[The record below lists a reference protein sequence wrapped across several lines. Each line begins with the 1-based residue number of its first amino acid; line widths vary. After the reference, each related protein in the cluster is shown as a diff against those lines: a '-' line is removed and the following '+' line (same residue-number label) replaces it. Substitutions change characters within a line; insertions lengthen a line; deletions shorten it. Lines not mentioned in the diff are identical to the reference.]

1 MLKSIASIFTTSA
14 PVGVALRYLGTILG
28 TVLTVAGVLGLLDQ
42 AQIDALRN
50 EIPGFVSALSALAT
64 AAVAIYAI
72 FTKSSSDKAAEVAKQ
87 VDAKVP
93 ADALVIVKTPAGQQ
107 DIVVHPK

>member
-1 MLKSIASIFTTSA
+1 MFKSLASIFTTSA
-14 PVGVALRYLGTILG
+14 PIGVTIRYLGTIIG

-42 AQIDALRN
+42 SQIDALRN

-64 AAVAIYAI
+64 VIVTVYAI

-93 ADALVIVKTPAGQQ
+93 ADQSVKITTPAGTTP
-107 DIVVHPK
+107 IVVHPK